1 MLVKT
6 LSIQV
11 MAIAMVMNGFFFLF
25 GFLVAMLVVVG
36 LRVETDVVVEGRPVE
51 VLVVPL
57 VVVEEGVVP
66 LVVEEGVV
74 PLVVEEGVVPLV
86 VEEGVVP
93 LVVEEGVVPLV
104 VEEGVVP
111 LVVGVEGVVLPVVV
125 GVVGVVVLVVVVGGA
140 CPQFVALRDAIGVPP
155 EHLIF

>member
-36 LRVETDVVVEGRPVE
+36 LRVETDVVVDGRPVE

-57 VVVEEGVVP
+57 VVVEESVVP
-66 LVVEEGVV
+66 LVVEEGVI
-74 PLVVEEGVVPLV
+74 
-86 VEEGVVP
+86 
-93 LVVEEGVVPLV
+93 PLV

-111 LVVGVEGVVLPVVV
+111 LVVGVDGVVEPVVEGVEGVVEPVVV
-125 GVVGVVVLVVVVGGA
+125 GVVGAGLLIVDLATGTTVLG
-140 CPQFVALRDAIGVPP
+140 CCCCCCCCLTSR
-155 EHLIF
+155 